1 MLRRC
6 LLGVALALAAVV
18 VMVGTISGQTS
29 KTVIYDSREF
39 WSATQYAYCVDG
51 DITLEGVYRQKTTE
65 WTDGSGGY
73 HFSDH
78 YNASQFRAVDAEGVE
93 YSGSETFNH
102 TFHVA
107 SDAEW
112 PLQEVFMDTL
122 TLESHGAGPNLL
134 IKLRRHL
141 TINAP
146 GQATASRELLSVECR
161 PK

>member
-6 LLGVALALAAVV
+6 LLGVALALAVTVA
-18 VMVGTISGQTS
+18 MGGTASGQAS
-29 KTVIYDSREF
+29 RTVIYDSREV
-39 WSATQYAYCVDG
+39 WSATQTVYCAG
-51 DITLEGVYRQKTTE
+51 TITLEAVYRQQTVE

-78 YNASQFRAVDAEGVE
+78 LNASQFRAIDAEGVE
-93 YSGSETFNH
+93 YSGSENWH
-102 TFHVA
+102 NTFHVA
-107 SDAEW
+107 SGGEW
-112 PLQEVFMDTL
+112 PLQEVLMATL

-134 IKLRRHL
+134 VKLRRHL

-146 GQATASRELLSVECR
+146 GQVTASRELFSIECR

>member
-18 VMVGTISGQTS
+18 AMAGTVSGQAS
-29 KTVIYDSREF
+29 RTVIYDSRDF
-39 WSATQYAYCVDG
+39 WSATQTVDCAG
-51 DITLEGVYRQKTTE
+51 TVTLAAIFRQQTVE

-93 YSGSETFNH
+93 YSGSENFHN

-107 SDAEW
+107 SGGEW

-146 GQATASRELLSVECR
+146 GQVTASRELFSIECR
-161 PK
+161 GK

>member
-1 MLRRC
+1 MSRRS
-6 LLGVALALAAVV
+6 LLGIALALAAVV
-18 VMVGTISGQTS
+18 LMVGTISGQAA
-29 KTVIYDSREF
+29 KTVIYDSRDV
-39 WSATQYAYCVDG
+39 WAATQTVDCAG
-51 DITLEGVYRQKTTE
+51 VINLEAVFRQKTTE

-78 YNASQFRAVDAEGVE
+78 FNASQFRAVDAEGVE
-93 YSGSETFNH
+93 YSGSESFNH

-107 SDAEW
+107 SGGEW

-122 TLESHGAGPNLL
+122 TLESHGGGPNVLMK
-134 IKLRRHL
+134 IRRHL

-146 GQATASRELLSVECR
+146 GQATASRELESIECR